1 MDEII
6 LERIKALREDHDLS
20 QAELARILHI
30 APRTYSGYETG
41 SRAIP
46 VPILVHLAKFYGVSL
61 YWICGIWED
70 RNES

>member
-6 LERIKALREDHDLS
+6 VKRIRELREDHDLS
-20 QAELARILHI
+20 QAKVAKVLHI

-46 VPILVHLAKFYGVSL
+46 VPILVQLAKFYDVSL
-61 YWICGIWED
+61 HWVCGLSEEK
-70 RNES
+70 ES